1 MSFEIYH
8 VYSFTLPQN
17 VSNAVYAPLI
27 GSASREGTGRG
38 EKREA
43 RVSKGEQEE
52 KRGTTHVA
60 CLRTNGNLGLPFPS
74 GMCGGSSNERTK
86 CTMPVIQ
93 RQPLRE
99 KVEPAKS
106 QTCEELKNRKKQSLQ
121 MMPRGIGLIR
131 EEGHG
136 E

>member
-8 VYSFTLPQN
+8 VYSFTLPLN

-27 GSASREGTGRG
+27 GSASREGKGRG
-38 EKREA
+38 EKR
-43 RVSKGEQEE
+43 GE

-121 MMPRGIGLIR
+121 MMPRGIGFIR